1 MVLIA
6 GLRRILVRLN
16 IRAGQRLFL
25 MPKDDAP
32 AFDGN
37 NIGGGVS
44 NGNGGGGGGFGG
56 LGPVAVRGN

>member
-1 MVLIA
+1 
-6 GLRRILVRLN
+6 
-16 IRAGQRLFL
+16 